1 MKITQIDAATGSNT
15 ELTVTQAQFTE
26 IIGEILPVQSMAEAI
41 AEKQALKDAALAKL
55 TALGLTED
63 EAKAIIG

>member
-15 ELTVTQAQFTE
+15 ELTVTQAEFTE
-26 IIGEILPVQSMAEAI
+26 IIGEISPVQSMAEAI
-41 AEKQALKDAALAKL
+41 AEKQELKDAALAKL

>member
-1 MKITQIDAATGSNT
+1 MKITNIDAATGSNT
-15 ELTVTQAQFTE
+15 ELTVTQEEFTE

>member
-15 ELTVTQAQFTE
+15 ELTVTQAEFTE
-26 IIGEILPVQSMAEAI
+26 IIGEILPVQSMSEAI

-55 TALGLTED
+55 TALGLTEA